1 VHKQDSQDQ
10 WFPEITVAWI
20 QSLREIGN
28 LVIFTVRGNVKRGIC
43 RRRVS
48 VCVSV
53 CLSHSGIVSQVALL
67 WQRNRATRLSVEIL
81 QLQNIPFEN

>member
-1 VHKQDSQDQ
+1 MHKQDSQDQ

-28 LVIFTVRGNVKRGIC
+28 LVIFTVRGNAKRGIC

-67 WQRNRATRLSVEIL
+67 WQRNRATHLSVEIL